1 MAKKKKVNIRETKS
15 GKFTYRY
22 DMKDPITGKRI
33 QKETPAFDSYDDAF
47 NESIRID
54 AELMY
59 GMLIDK
65 SKITFR
71 YWAAEWIEEYSKSG
85 VGKSTVA
92 TRKSMI
98 NLADDMFGSMYIQEF
113 TAFYLQD
120 VFDNLKEDGYARSSL
135 VSLYVTLKMIFER
148 AMKHDLVR
156 KNVVLHVKVPK
167 YKKTVEE
174 VELDNDIPR
183 YLEKDELIHF
193 LKTSLNASSEQA
205 FRIFFVLAYTGVRI
219 GELCALKLSD
229 FSEFNKTLSITKT
242 LYIPNSLKN
251 YEIGPPKTPS
261 SVRKITISQSVVNI
275 LKEQL
280 DYKQSLMRQHGKWFD
295 DHNFI
300 FFNEHQYLGYPMP
313 MSTIRGI
320 MSDILEKAN
329 LPESITPHLLRH
341 TFTSLMAEA
350 KVDLPTI
357 QDMLGHEDDRVT
369 ERVYLHVTQA
379 RKLDAADKLDA
390 LIGDI
395 F

>member
-1 MAKKKKVNIRETKS
+1 MARKKKVNIRETKS

-22 DMKDPITGKRI
+22 DVKDPITGKRV
-33 QKETPAFDSYDDAF
+33 QKETPSFDSYNEAL

-59 GMLIDK
+59 GMYIDK
-65 SKITFR
+65 SKISFSF
-71 YWAAEWIEEYSKSG
+71 WANEWFEEYSKSG
-85 VGKSTVA
+85 VGNSTIA
-92 TRKSMI
+92 SRKSI
-98 NLADDMFGSMYIQEF
+98 IKLANESFGSMYIQEF

-120 VFDNLKEDGYARSSL
+120 IFDDLKENEYARSTLISL
-135 VSLYVTLKMIFER
+135 HVVLKMIFER
-148 AMKHDLVR
+148 ALKHDLVR

-174 VELDNDIPR
+174 VEVDNEIPR

-193 LKTSLNASSEQA
+193 LKTSLTASSEQA

-229 FSEFNKTLSITKT
+229 FSEFGKTISITKT
-242 LYIPNSLKN
+242 LYIPKSLEH

-261 SVRKITISQSVVNI
+261 SVRKITISQSVLKI
-275 LKEQL
+275 IKEQL
-280 DYKQSLMRQHGKWFD
+280 EYKQSIMRQHGKWFD

-320 MSDILEKAN
+320 MSGVLAKAD

-350 KVDLPTI
+350 GVDLSTI

-369 ERVYLHVTQA
+369 ERVYMHVTQA

-390 LIGDI
+390 LIGGI